1 MLARKEIDM
10 DLKLTGKRVLVT
22 GANSGL
28 GAAMVRAFAA
38 ERARVAINYV
48 VHPEQTAQLAGQLR
62 AGGTEVLEL
71 AADVTQASEVAAM
84 FQKLD
89 SAWGG
94 LDVLVNNA
102 GIDGARAMAWEADV
116 AAWNRVLQINLGGAF
131 LCAREALKRMVPQ
144 HSGVIINT
152 SSVHELIAWSG
163 YSAYSASKAGLS
175 MMSKTLAQEAG
186 AYGVRVLCIAPG
198 AIRTPINA
206 EVWQDAAGM
215 QDLISKIAIGRVGT
229 PQDVA
234 GMAVVLASDV
244 ASYVTGT
251 SVFVDGGMTDYPAFT
266 HGG

>member
-1 MLARKEIDM
+1 M

-22 GANSGL
+22 GGNSGL

-38 ERARVAINYV
+38 EHARVAINYV
-48 VHPEQTAQLAGQLR
+48 AQPEQTTQLTNELRGAG
-62 AGGTEVLEL
+62 AEVLALE
-71 AADVTQASEVAAM
+71 ADVSRADAVAAM
-84 FQKLD
+84 FLKID
-89 SAWGG
+89 TAWGG

-102 GIDGARAMAWEADV
+102 GIDGQRSMSWEADA
-116 AAWNRVLQINLGGAF
+116 AAWSRVLQINLAGAF
-131 LCAREALKRMVPQ
+131 LCAREALKRMIAQ
-144 HSGVIINT
+144 RSGVIINT
-152 SSVHELIAWSG
+152 SSVHEVIAWSG
-163 YSAYSASKAGLS
+163 YSAYTASKAGLS

>member
-1 MLARKEIDM
+1 M

-22 GANSGL
+22 GGNSGL

-38 ERARVAINYV
+38 EHARVAINYV
-48 VHPEQTAQLAGQLR
+48 AHAELGTQLAAELHAQG
-62 AGGTEVLEL
+62 AEVLTVE
-71 AADVTQASEVAAM
+71 ADVSRPDAVAAM
-84 FQKLD
+84 FLKLD
-89 SAWGG
+89 AAWGG

-102 GIDGARAMAWEADV
+102 GIDGQRSLAWEADA
-116 AAWNRVLQINLGGAF
+116 AAWSRVLQINLSGAF
-131 LCAREALKRMVPQ
+131 LCAREALKRMVAQ
-144 HSGVIINT
+144 RSGVIINT
-152 SSVHELIAWSG
+152 SSVHEVIAWSG
-163 YSAYSASKAGLS
+163 YSAYAASKAGLS

-186 AYGVRVLCIAPG
+186 GYGVRVLCIAPG

-206 EVWQDAAGM
+206 AVWQDAAGQ
-215 QDLISKIAIGRVGT
+215 QDLISKIAIGRVGE